1 MSTLVYNIAVNDAD
15 YKVSKRKRL
24 SNGVCKKVWGCPFYS
39 KWMNMLTRCYSEAF
53 HRNRPSY
60 RDCTVCKDWLVFSNF
75 KDWMSRQNWDGKVL
89 DKDLVGNGNK
99 IYSPDTCV
107 FVSPE
112 LNSFLLINHKI
123 RGDLPAGVSLS
134 KDGCYRSRITINAKE
149 RSLGEYSCPYE
160 AHKHWQLAKISVA
173 EDYLSKET
181 DARVTYLLEDLIQ
194 RIRRDIESGKV
205 TEFSM
210 DAKYYAE

>member
-24 SNGVCKKVWGCPFYS
+24 SNGVCKKVWECPFYS

-60 RDCTVCKDWLVFSNF
+60 RGCTVCKDWLVFSNF
-75 KDWMSRQNWDGKVL
+75 KDWMSRQNWDGNAL

-123 RGDLPAGVSLS
+123 RGDLPAG
-134 KDGCYRSRITINAKE
+134 G
-149 RSLGEYSCPYE
+149 
-160 AHKHWQLAKISVA
+160 
-173 EDYLSKET
+173 
-181 DARVTYLLEDLIQ
+181 VT
-194 RIRRDIESGKV
+194 K
-205 TEFSM
+205 
-210 DAKYYAE
+210 